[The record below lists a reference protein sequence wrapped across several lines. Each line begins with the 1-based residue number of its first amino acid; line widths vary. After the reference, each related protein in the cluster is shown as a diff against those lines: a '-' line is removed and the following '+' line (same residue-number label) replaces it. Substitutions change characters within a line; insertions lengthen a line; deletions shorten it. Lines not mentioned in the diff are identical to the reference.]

1 MSRRRRK
8 GRSLNGLLLL
18 DKPSGITSSLAL
30 QKAKNIFNAEKA
42 GHTGSLDPLATG
54 LLVICFGRATK
65 ISTLLLDSD
74 KHYRVT
80 LKLGV
85 TTETGD
91 ADGQVTSR
99 QNAMSVT
106 DAEIHQ
112 AMTRLTGNIEQVP
125 PMYSALKFRGVRL
138 YQLARKGIEVERPS
152 RSVKV
157 YQFSLTGREADI
169 LHMNVF
175 CSKGTYVRTLA
186 EDLGQYL
193 GCGAH
198 VVQLRRTGLGPF
210 VERKLYSLPRLE
222 EISASGYSLL
232 DETLLPVDD
241 ALRSCPALSF
251 SEDMMKNIRNG
262 HPVSL
267 SQLSAQEMVRIYDA
281 SGKFFGIG
289 TVREDGRMAIKR
301 LN

>member
-18 DKPSGITSSLAL
+18 DKPSGITSNQAL

-91 ADGQVTSR
+91 AEGQVKSR
-99 QNAMSVT
+99 QNAVSVT

-125 PMYSALKFRGVRL
+125 PMYSALKFRGMRL

-157 YQFSLTGREADI
+157 YQFSLTEREENI
-169 LHMNVF
+169 LHMKVS
-175 CSKGTYVRTLA
+175 CSKGTYIRTLV
-186 EDLGQYL
+186 EDLGQLL

-198 VVQLRRTGLGPF
+198 VVQLRRIGLGPF
-210 VERKLYSLPRLE
+210 VEQKFYKLSKLE
-222 EISASGYSLL
+222 EISATGLSLL
-232 DETLLPVDD
+232 DELLLPVDE
-241 ALRSCPALSF
+241 ALHSCPALSF
-251 SEDMMKNIRNG
+251 DEGMMEKVRNG
-262 HPVSL
+262 RPVSV
-267 SQLSAQEMVRIYDA
+267 SQLSVQEMVRIYDA
-281 SGKFFGIG
+281 SGHFFGIG
-289 TVREDGRMAIKR
+289 TVMEDRCMAIKR